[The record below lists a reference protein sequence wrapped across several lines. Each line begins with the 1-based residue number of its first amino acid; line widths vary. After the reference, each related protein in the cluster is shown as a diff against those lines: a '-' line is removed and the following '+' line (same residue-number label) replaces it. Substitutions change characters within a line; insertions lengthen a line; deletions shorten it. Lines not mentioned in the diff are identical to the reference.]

1 VVGGVNAMVVCLSQE
16 GDRWLLKIGCI
27 VVCIE
32 LDILTSDDNDNDN
45 EEECL
50 R

>member
-1 VVGGVNAMVVCLSQE
+1 MVVCLSQE
-16 GDRWLLKIGCI
+16 GGRWLLKIGCI
-27 VVCIE
+27 VVCTE

-45 EEECL
+45 DNEEECL